1 MELAVHGKQM
11 DVGDSLRGH
20 VQEKLED
27 LNVKYFNHATYATV
41 TFSREGHGHQQTKVH
56 ITIKLGKNI
65 MVMADAQET
74 DARIAFDV
82 AADKAAKQL
91 RRYKRRLRD
100 HHERIERTPESEFL
114 KARDYVIANT
124 PDQDN
129 AGEDS
134 GEQAPVVI
142 ADMATNIESL
152 SVSEAVMRLDLS
164 GQAALLFCNA
174 SHGGFNMVYRRPDG
188 NIGWV
193 DPENQNCAQIKNETK
208 KDKKK

>member
-20 VQEKLED
+20 VKEKIED
-27 LNVKYFNHATYATV
+27 LSVKYFNHTTYATV
-41 TFSREGHGHQQTKVH
+41 TFSRDGHGHQHTKVH

-65 MVMADAQET
+65 MIVADAIEM
-74 DARIAFDV
+74 DPKLAFDS

-100 HHERIERTPESEFL
+100 HHERVERTPESEFM
-114 KARDYVIANT
+114 KARDYVIAT
-124 PDQDN
+124 THQDN
-129 AGEDS
+129 EEDVTHGENP
-134 GEQAPVVI
+134 AVI
-142 ADMATNIESL
+142 ADMVTNIETM

-164 GQAALLFCNA
+164 GQPAFMFCNG
-174 SHGGFNMVYRRPDG
+174 SHGGFNMVYRRTDG

-193 DPENQNCAQIKNETK
+193 DPENQNCKAVQKSQK
-208 KDKKK
+208 K

>member
-20 VQEKLED
+20 VKDKLED
-27 LNVKYFNHATYATV
+27 LNSKYFNHTTYASV
-41 TFSREGHGHQQTKVH
+41 TFSRDGHGHKQTKVH
-56 ITIKLGKNI
+56 ITIQLGRNI
-65 MVMADAQET
+65 MVMADAIEM
-74 DARIAFDV
+74 DPRIAFDV

-100 HHERIERTPESEFL
+100 HHERIERTPETEFL
-114 KARDYVIANT
+114 KARDYVIATT

-129 AGEDS
+129 DEDGDGTAES
-134 GEQAPVVI
+134 GDPVVI
-142 ADMATNIESL
+142 ADMVTDIQTM

-164 GQAALLFCNA
+164 NQPALLFCNA
-174 SHGGFNMVYRRPDG
+174 SHGGFNMVYRRSDG

-193 DPENQNCAQIKNETK
+193 DPENQNCATVVKNK
-208 KDKKK
+208 KS

>member
-20 VQEKLED
+20 VKEKIED
-27 LNVKYFNHATYATV
+27 LSQKYFNHTTYATV
-41 TFSREGHGHQQTKVH
+41 TFSREGHGHQHTNAH

-65 MVMADAQET
+65 MVVADASEM
-74 DARIAFDV
+74 DPRIAFDV
-82 AADKAAKQL
+82 AAEKAAKQL

-114 KARDYVIANT
+114 KARDYVLAST

-129 AGEDS
+129 DETHADDH
-134 GEQAPVVI
+134 APAVI
-142 ADMATNIESL
+142 ADMATMIQEM

-164 GQAALLFCNA
+164 GQPALLFRNA
-174 SHGGFNMVYRRPDG
+174 SHGELNMIYRREDG

-193 DPENQNCAQIKNETK
+193 DPENRKSKTVK
-208 KDKKK
+208 KSK

>member
-20 VQEKLED
+20 VKEKLED
-27 LNVKYFNHATYATV
+27 LNVKYFNHTTYATV
-41 TFSREGHGHQQTKVH
+41 TFSREGHGHQQTNVH

-65 MVMADAQET
+65 MVIADAQEA
-74 DARIAFDV
+74 DPRIAFDA

-100 HHERIERTPESEFL
+100 HHERTERTPESEFL
-114 KARDYVIANT
+114 KARDYVIAT
-124 PDQDN
+124 THQDN
-129 AGEDS
+129 DEEHAPED
-134 GEQAPVVI
+134 APVVI

-164 GQAALLFCNA
+164 GQSALLFCNA
-174 SHGGFNMVYRRPDG
+174 SHGGFNMVYRRSDG

-193 DPENQNCAQIKNETK
+193 DPENKNCASITK
-208 KDKKK
+208 SNKK

>member
-20 VQEKLED
+20 VKVKLED
-27 LNVKYFNHATYATV
+27 ISAKYFNHTTYATV
-41 TFSREGHGHQQTKVH
+41 TFSREGHGHQQTKAH

-65 MVMADAQET
+65 LIVADAMET
-74 DARIAFDV
+74 DPRLAFDT

-100 HHERIERTPESEFL
+100 HHERTERAPEAEFL
-114 KARDYVIANT
+114 NARDYVLAST

-129 AGEDS
+129 EQESAHAED
-134 GEQAPVVI
+134 APVVI
-142 ADMATNIESL
+142 AEMDMRIGTM

-164 GQAALLFCNA
+164 GQPALLFCNA
-174 SHGGFNMVYRRPDG
+174 SNSRMNMIYRRSDG

-193 DPENQNCAQIKNETK
+193 DPENTHCAAPAKIKK
-208 KDKKK
+208 